1 MAVLD
6 FYGMF
11 DFAPGDDD
19 TYRYSSEEFAEL
31 IAGVTG
37 NGVSQNTL
45 ECFRTT
51 ASGLQLTVRSGICFI
66 NGRYGVNRTSKTV
79 YLTGTSGSIKRYDY
93 LVLELDCAQRKINL
107 KAVQGVSGADPSPPP
122 LTTNDV
128 IYQIPLYL
136 CLVSGSAATLTDER
150 NLTFSASQIQG
161 ELNGK
166 APLDHT
172 HDDIYYRRA
181 DLDEALAGKAP
192 AVTKATP
199 TGTTLAVQDNR
210 EYYLTNVRNLTV
222 TYPAGQFE
230 CWLKIQTATEGTVTI
245 AIPASQYLGGTPD
258 LSQNGTTFEL
268 SIKDGI
274 IVGCEAGD
282 GS

>member
-45 ECFRTT
+45 NCFQTT
-51 ASGLQLTVRSGICFI
+51 ASGLRLTVGSGVCFI
-66 NGRYGVNRTSKTV
+66 NGRYGANRTAKAV
-79 YLTGTSGSIKRYDY
+79 NLTGTSGSNKRYDY
-93 LVLELDCAQRKINL
+93 LVLELDCAQRNINL
-107 KAVQGVSGADPSPPP
+107 KAVQGVTGTNPTPPP
-122 LTTNDV
+122 LTENDV
-128 IYQIPLYL
+128 IFQIPLYL
-136 CLVSGSAATLTDER
+136 CLVSGSTVTLTDRR

-161 ELNGK
+161 ELNDR
-166 APLDHT
+166 APLIHT
-172 HDDIYYRRA
+172 HDDIYYRQET
-181 DLDEALAGKAP
+181 LDTALAGKAP
-192 AVTKATP
+192 AVTKETP
-199 TGTTLAVQDNR
+199 AGTTLAVQDNR
-210 EYYLTNVRNLTV
+210 EYYLTNVRNLTI

-230 CWLKIQTATEGTVTI
+230 CWLKIQTAADGTVTI
-245 AIPASQYLGGTPD
+245 ALPASQYLGGAPD
-258 LSQNGTTFEL
+258 LSQNGTIFEL